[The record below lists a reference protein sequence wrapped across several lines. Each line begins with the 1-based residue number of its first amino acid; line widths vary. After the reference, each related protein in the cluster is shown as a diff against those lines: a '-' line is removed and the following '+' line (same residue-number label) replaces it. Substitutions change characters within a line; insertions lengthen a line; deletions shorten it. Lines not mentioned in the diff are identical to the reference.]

1 MICDNLIDPESLVH
15 TDAQYKEKVLNG
27 QYAIA
32 SLSSIEHP
40 PFINAEL
47 EKTAQ
52 ASATAPLYNGKAGK
66 GV

>member
-1 MICDNLIDPESLVH
+1 MIRDNLIDPESLVH

-47 EKTAQ
+47 EKNG
-52 ASATAPLYNGKAGK
+52 ASFRYRPFIQW
-66 GV
+66 